1 MYLSILPLFSAG
13 QLPTRYPTLFDYLF
27 DLEKKLWIPTK
38 MLVPQYVH
46 NCNKIDS
53 EILVPT
59 VDTVRTTYFLDLI
72 NKIQKPLILIGETG
86 VSKTTIV
93 NEFLQNLDT
102 ETFVSK
108 SIVCFLLARNVI
120 VRLWLLLQ
128 LVIIGI
134 V

>member
-1 MYLSILPLFSAG
+1 
-13 QLPTRYPTLFDYLF
+13 
-27 DLEKKLWIPTK
+27 